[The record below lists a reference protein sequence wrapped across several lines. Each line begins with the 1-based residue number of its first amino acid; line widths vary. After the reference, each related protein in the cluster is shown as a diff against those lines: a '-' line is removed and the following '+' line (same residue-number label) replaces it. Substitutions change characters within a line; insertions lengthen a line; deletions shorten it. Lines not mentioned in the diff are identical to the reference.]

1 MPARHL
7 FSLSLLSLL
16 AFATGF
22 TFNTPHDINAAEA
35 FRDDAQ
41 GKDAVEKLMKRVH
54 KGKNS
59 PYKQI
64 EDTLFTK
71 TPDWKLIDEH
81 LPNLVE
87 MAKLLK
93 TSSNM
98 EIQDSSAGYAD
109 AVAELAPLVKERSL
123 KPARDKFDALSK
135 ACADCHFR
143 GGIGG
148 VLD

>member
-1 MPARHL
+1 MHARHIIP
-7 FSLSLLSLL
+7 LSLLSLL
-16 AFATGF
+16 TVATLFA
-22 TFNTPHDINAAEA
+22 INAHAPLSAAETL
-35 FRDDAQ
+35 RDDAQ

-64 EDTLFTK
+64 EDTLFIK
-71 TPDWKLIDEH
+71 SPDWKLIDQH
-81 LPNLVE
+81 LPTLVE

-93 TSSNM
+93 SSSNL
-98 EIQDSSAGYAD
+98 EIQDASGGYAD
-109 AVAELAPLVKERSL
+109 AVAELSPLVKERSL